1 MAEERILALD
11 LAATSKNWALT
22 AEGERAIRTATPEGW
37 RVIVVDTPT
46 SSDGDGAPL
55 PTESALRAIAG
66 AEAYFGFGI
75 SRPLFL
81 AAPRLRWVHSA
92 AAGVGNAL
100 SPELIASDVIL
111 TNSAGIHAVPIAEY
125 AVGAVLHFL
134 RGLDVALAQQRMGTW
149 SKQFFVAEDS
159 PLRELG
165 DCRVLIVGTG
175 GLGSAIAQRMH
186 AFGAEC
192 VGIRRRP
199 AEGVPSGFSRVAGLE
214 QLDRELPAA
223 DILVM
228 AAPLTPGTR
237 GVIGRER
244 LALLPSHAVL
254 VNVARGALVDEVALA
269 EHLAAGRIRGAALD
283 VFLAEPLAAD
293 SPLWQLRN
301 ALLTPHISPVS
312 PGRFWPRQI
321 ELFLDNWNRYLRGG
335 PLRNIVDKHAG
346 Y

>member
-1 MAEERILALD
+1 MADERILALD

-22 AEGERAIRTATPEGW
+22 DAGERAIRAATPNGW

-55 PTESALRAIAG
+55 PTSSALAAIAR

-81 AAPRLRWVHSA
+81 AAPMLRWVHSA

-125 AVGAVLHFL
+125 TVGAALHFL
-134 RGLDVALAQQRMGTW
+134 RGLDVALAQQRSGTW
-149 SKQFFVAEDS
+149 SKQFFVADES

-165 DCRVLIVGTG
+165 SCRVVIVGAG
-175 GLGSAIAQRMH
+175 GLGTAIAQRMQ

-192 VGIRRRP
+192 VGVRRRP
-199 AEGVPSGFSRVAGLE
+199 AEGVPPGFSRVTGLSE
-214 QLDRELPAA
+214 IDRELPGA
-223 DILVM
+223 DILVL
-228 AAPLTPGTR
+228 AAPLTPETKGLMS
-237 GVIGRER
+237 RER
-244 LALLPSHAVL
+244 LDLLPRHCVL
-254 VNVARGALVDEVALA
+254 VNVARGALVDEGALA
-269 EHLAAGRIRGAALD
+269 EALAAGRIRGAALD
-283 VFLAEPLAAD
+283 VFLSEPLAAD

-321 ELFLDNWNRYLRGG
+321 ELFLDNWDRYLRGG